1 MSFTIDDRQV
11 DAATHVIEVGGALD
25 LYTAPELKQRLRG
38 VIEGGKSAVVVDL
51 SEAAFVDS
59 TTLGVLVAAAKRLR
73 SAGGALA
80 LVCPQPSIRKVFD
93 VTGLERVFEIHD
105 AREDALSSVVA
116 SDSP

>member
-1 MSFTIDDRQV
+1 MSFTIEDRPV

-25 LYTAPELKQRLRG
+25 LYTAPELKERLRG

-59 TTLGVLVAAAKRLR
+59 TTLGVLVAAARRLR

-80 LVCPQPSIRKVFD
+80 LVCPQPSVRKAFD
-93 VTGLERVFEIHD
+93 VTGLDRVFEIHD
-105 AREDALSSVVA
+105 GREDALSSLVA
-116 SDSP
+116 SDGA